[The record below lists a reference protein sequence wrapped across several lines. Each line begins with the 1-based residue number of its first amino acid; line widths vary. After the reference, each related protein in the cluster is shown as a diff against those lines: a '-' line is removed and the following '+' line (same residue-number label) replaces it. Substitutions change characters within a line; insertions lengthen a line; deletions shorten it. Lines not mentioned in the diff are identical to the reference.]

1 MKNEI
6 FQKLVDV
13 DRGTPRAQD
22 YRNRITVVKVFPPKR
37 KTAVGYTSRKN
48 LGRATVVEGYRG
60 ETGDWV
66 VLHDKQ
72 RDVRVTVRPSQVS
85 L

>member
-1 MKNEI
+1 MSI

-13 DRGTPRAQD
+13 DRGAPRKQA
-22 YRNRITVVKVFPPKR
+22 YRDGTTTVIVYPPKR
-37 KTAVGYTSRKN
+37 KTAIGYTSRKN
-48 LGRATVVEGYRG
+48 LGKATVVEGYRG